1 MSGTGGVKESGKN
14 LKYGMPRLFNISMQ
28 PHFCP
33 GCHYGIILRAF
44 MEALEETDVV
54 GQTILV
60 TGIGCSMVS
69 AHYVRGIEGMVAL
82 HGRAPAVA
90 TGMKRALGKDK
101 LIFTMQ
107 GDGDLSAIGMG
118 EIIAAASRA
127 ERLTTIFLNNA
138 NFGTT
143 GGQMAPTSLVGQVT
157 PTTPF
162 GRKGEGDGFPI
173 HMAELLSSLKGV
185 VYSFRGAVNSH
196 KNYNRTR
203 KALVTAIHKQR
214 ADKGYSFVEIL
225 SACPQG
231 QHIRPKDGLAF
242 VENTL
247 AVEFPLGEFKNVDRA
262 G

>member
-1 MSGTGGVKESGKN
+1 MSEKK
-14 LKYGMPRLFNISMQ
+14 LKYGMPGLFNLSMQ

-33 GCHYGIILRAF
+33 GCHYGIIMRAF

-60 TGIGCSMVS
+60 TGIGCSMVN

-82 HGRAPAVA
+82 HGRGPAVA

-101 LIFTMQ
+101 IIFTMQ

-118 EIIAAASRA
+118 EIMAAASRA
-127 ERLTTIFLNNA
+127 ERLTTIFLNNT

-157 PTTPF
+157 PTTPS
-162 GRKGEGDGFPI
+162 GRKPEGDGFPI
-173 HMAELLSSLKGV
+173 HMAEILATLKGV
-185 VYSFRGAVNSH
+185 VFSYRGAVNSH

-203 KALVTAIHKQR
+203 KALITAIEKQK
-214 ADKGYSFVEIL
+214 ADRGYSFVEIL

-231 QHIRPKDGLAF
+231 HHIKPQEGLDLVA
-242 VENTL
+242 TRL
-247 AVEFPLGEFKNVDRA
+247 IKEFPLGEFKNVDKA